1 MQGRLPSVGSSGGVH
16 HCLAA
21 LVYAEPVL
29 ETQLRRDV
37 GQSSDFF
44 VDDVLHVLEVEFLHV
59 LQDSHELALEMRVVG
74 HRSPDVINHLFFLRC
89 QHPPIEIMRVYGRH
103 QHDSI
108 SIEVILGEIG
118 TMPYFNLPVLI
129 ESNQGLIDG
138 KSSKPPIQLIEANE
152 CLTEHIETLL
162 VAEILDISQPIRNIL
177 SEHLDVLV
185 IGAEILLG
193 LVISLI
199 HLDYR
204 LIAHIPK
211 VISLKLFLLIQPRVI
226 EYHML
231 LSDDPL
237 LILVDLVVII
247 SPEEVPAERRDGV

>member
-1 MQGRLPSVGSSGGVH
+1 MQGGLPSVGSSGGVH

-21 LVYAEPVL
+21 LVDAETVL
-29 ETQLRRDV
+29 ETQLGRDV

-74 HRSPDVINHLFFLRC
+74 HRSPDVINHLFFLGC
-89 QHPPIEIMRVYGRH
+89 QHSPIEIMRVYGRH

-129 ESNQGLIDG
+129 ESNQGLIDSKG
-138 KSSKPPIQLIEANE
+138 SKPPIELIEANQ

-162 VAEILDISQPIRNIL
+162 VTEILDISQPIRNIL
-177 SEHLDVLV
+177 SEDLYVLV

>member
-1 MQGRLPSVGSSGGVH
+1 MQGGLPSVGSSGGVH

-21 LVYAEPVL
+21 LVYAETVL
-29 ETQLRRDV
+29 ETQLGRNV

-59 LQDSHELALEMRVVG
+59 FQDAHELALEMRVVG
-74 HRSPDVINHLFFLRC
+74 HRSPYVINHFFFLRC
-89 QHPPIEIMRVYGRH
+89 QHPPIEVMRIYGRH

-138 KSSKPPIQLIEANE
+138 KGSKPPIQLIESNQ

-162 VAEILDISQPIRNIL
+162 MAEILDISQPIRNIL
-177 SEHLDVLV
+177 SEDLYVLV

-211 VISLKLFLLIQPRVI
+211 VISLELFLLIQPRVI

-237 LILVDLVVII
+237 LILVDLIVII